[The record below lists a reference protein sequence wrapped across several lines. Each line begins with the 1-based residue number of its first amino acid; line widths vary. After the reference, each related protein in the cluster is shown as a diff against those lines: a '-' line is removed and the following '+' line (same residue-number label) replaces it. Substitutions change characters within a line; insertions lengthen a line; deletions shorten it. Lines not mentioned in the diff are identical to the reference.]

1 MLQSKG
7 SNCPL
12 QLRKPQATHSR
23 KKRAKDSQGG
33 NAIPQKFTVLFLA
46 CH

>member
-7 SNCPL
+7 SNYPL
-12 QLRKPQATHSR
+12 EPRKLPEE
-23 KKRAKDSQGG
+23 RAKDSQGS
-33 NAIPQKFTVLFLA
+33 NAIPQKFRVLFLA